1 MTRLFFAIFR
11 AISRLT
17 MKTSELRSRF
27 LTYFE
32 KNGHRKVASSSV
44 VGPADDPTVMWTN
57 SGMIQFKDVFLGKEI
72 RDYSRAASSQ
82 KCLRAGGKHNDLDQ
96 VGFTARHHTFFEM
109 LGNFSFGD
117 YFKADA
123 IRFAWDLVTGPLD
136 EGKLGIDPTR
146 LWVTVFDGEGGLPA
160 DTEAEELWKAVGVAP
175 ERIRRYGKK
184 DNFWQMG
191 DTGPCGPC
199 SEIFYDRGED
209 YPGDATPNGEGDRVM
224 EIWNLV
230 FMQYVRDAEGNLS
243 PLPKPSIDTGMGLER
258 TAAILQGKDS
268 NYEIDLFEPIFDA
281 IRELDPYLNG
291 NFAPG
296 RTEPEKRVIRRE
308 IATSRNKSF
317 GGHTFKTAEQV
328 IADHIR
334 AATFMTYDGV
344 VPSNEGRGYV
354 LRKIVRR
361 ALRFGKKLG
370 IEGTFFAG
378 LVPSVVAAMGDAY
391 PELRSEA
398 SRIAKTLGR
407 EEQQFSVTLN
417 AGLRQ
422 LEACDIS
429 NRVLSGTDIFKL
441 YDTFGFPA
449 DLITDWC
456 NEKNI
461 MMDFDGFQKALA
473 EQKAKGRAALKTHDQ
488 RLSGDFTMLAELPAT
503 EFLGYQTT
511 ESDAKVLALFDA
523 ANKRVASLSGEGSVL
538 LDRTPFYAMGGG
550 QVGDTGILRFDGG
563 AAAVLDCTTPAPKRS
578 LHKVQV
584 SGELKEGAPLHA
596 VVDPERRAR
605 IRAHHTAT
613 HLLHAALREVLGTHV
628 KQAGSV
634 VDADRLRFDFTHFAP
649 IEPEQMAEIER
660 LVNEQTLLS
669 KPTHLAEMSI
679 DDALASG
686 AMALFGEKYGDRV
699 RVMSVP
705 GFSVELCGGT
715 HVANTGEIGLVKVTS
730 ESAVASGVRRLEA
743 VAGAAALEL
752 LQQDEAL
759 ISTLSRQANANRDAL
774 GTLIHTK
781 DTRIAQLERELKEA
795 KLKAA
800 SSGGTAEKVEQ
811 VNGFTVVTASVDG
824 LEGNALRE
832 LMDQVRTRHQNAV
845 IALASK
851 VADDKLAMLVS
862 VSSGLNADAGAL
874 LKLMAPH
881 IDGRGGG
888 KKDLA
893 QGGGTKPEGIPA
905 AFEALKAAL

>member
-1 MTRLFFAIFR
+1 
-11 AISRLT
+11 

-27 LTYFE
+27 ITYFE
-32 KNGHRKVASSSV
+32 KNGHRKVPSSSV
-44 VGPADDPTVMWTN
+44 VGPADDPTIMWTN
-57 SGMIQFKDVFLGKEI
+57 SGMIQFKDVFLGKEN
-72 RDYSRAASSQ
+72 RDYTRAASSQ

-123 IRFAWDLVTGPLD
+123 IRFAWDLVTGPQSD
-136 EGKLGIDPTR
+136 GKLGIDASH
-146 LWVTVFDGEGGLPA
+146 LWVTVFEGADGVPA
-160 DTEAEELWKAVGVAP
+160 DLEAEELWKAVGVAP
-175 ERIRRYGKK
+175 DRIKRYGKK

-199 SEIFYDRGED
+199 SEIFYDRGEH
-209 YPGDATPNGEGDRVM
+209 YPGDAEPNGEGDRVM

-230 FMQYVRDAEGNLS
+230 FMQYVRDAEGKLA

-258 TAAILQGKDS
+258 TASILQGKDS
-268 NYEIDLFEPIFDA
+268 NYEIDLFEPIFEA
-281 IRELDPYLNG
+281 IWKVAKVRPEHRAEITN
-291 NFAPG
+291 
-296 RTEPEKRVIRRE
+296 RT
-308 IATSRNKSF
+308 AS
-317 GGHTFKTAEQV
+317 QV

-334 AATFMTYDGV
+334 AATFMSFDGV

-378 LVPSVVAAMGDAY
+378 LVPSVVVAMGDAY
-391 PELRSEA
+391 PELRSEV
-398 SRIAKTLGR
+398 SRISKTLSR
-407 EEQQFSVTLN
+407 EEQQFSLTLN
-417 AGLRQ
+417 AGLKQ
-422 LEACDIS
+422 LEACDVS
-429 NRVLSGTDIFKL
+429 HGNLSGTDIFKL
-441 YDTFGFPA
+441 YDTFGFPV
-449 DLITDWC
+449 DLVEDWC
-456 NEKNI
+456 RERNLAC
-461 MMDFDGFQKALA
+461 DQTGFQTALA

-488 RLSGDFTMLAELPAT
+488 RLSGDLAILAELPAT

-511 ESDAKVLALFDA
+511 ECDSKVLALFDA
-523 ANKRVASLSGEGSVL
+523 TNKRVASLSGEGSVL
-538 LDRTPFYAMGGG
+538 LDRTPFYALGGG
-550 QVGDTGILRFDGG
+550 QVADTGILRFEGG
-563 AAAVLDCTTPAPKRS
+563 AAEVLDCTAPAPKRS

-584 SGELKEGAPLHA
+584 SGELKEA
-596 VVDPERRAR
+596 VTLRAAVDPERRAR

-634 VDADRLRFDFTHFAP
+634 VDSERLRFDFNHFAP

-660 LVNEQTLLS
+660 LVNEQTLQA
-669 KPTHLAEMSI
+669 KATNLAEMPI
-679 DDALASG
+679 DEALASG

-715 HVANTGEIGLVKVTS
+715 HVANTGEIGLVKITS

-759 ISTLSRQANANRDAL
+759 IISLSRHANAARESL
-774 GTLIHTK
+774 GTLLQNK
-781 DTRIAQLERELKEA
+781 DTHIAQLERELKEA

-800 SSGGTAEKVEQ
+800 SGGGSGETVEQ
-811 VNGFTVVTASVDG
+811 VNGFTVITASVDG

-832 LMDQVRTRHQNAV
+832 LMDQVRTRHQSSV

-851 VADDKLAMLVS
+851 VAEDKLAMLVS
-862 VSSGLNADAGAL
+862 VSAGLNADAGAL

-893 QGGGTKPEGIPA
+893 QGGGTNPNGITA

>member
-1 MTRLFFAIFR
+1 
-11 AISRLT
+11 
-17 MKTSELRSRF
+17 MKTSELRQRF
-27 LTYFE
+27 LAYFE

-57 SGMIQFKDVFLGKEI
+57 SGMIQFKDVFLGKEN
-72 RDYSRAASSQ
+72 RDYTRATSSQ

-136 EGKLGIDPTR
+136 DGKLGIDPSR
-146 LWVTVFDGEGGLPA
+146 LWVTVFEGADGIPA
-160 DTEAEELWKAVGVAP
+160 DLEAEELWRAAGVPA
-175 ERIRRYGKK
+175 ERLRRYGKK

-199 SEIFYDRGED
+199 SEIFYDRGEHYD
-209 YPGDATPNGEGDRVM
+209 GDATPNGEGDRVM

-230 FMQYVRDAEGNLS
+230 FMQYVRDAQGNLA

-258 TAAILQGKDS
+258 TASILQGKDS
-268 NYEIDLFEPIFDA
+268 NYEIDLFEPIFEA
-281 IRELDPYLNG
+281 IWKVAKVR
-291 NFAPG
+291 PG
-296 RTEPEKRVIRRE
+296 DRAEHTNRT
-308 IATSRNKSF
+308 AS
-317 GGHTFKTAEQV
+317 QV

-334 AATFMTYDGV
+334 AATFMTFDGV

-370 IEGTFFAG
+370 IEGRFFAD
-378 LVPSVVAAMGDAY
+378 LVPSVVEAMSDAY
-391 PELRSEA
+391 PELTAEA
-398 SRIAKTLGR
+398 TRISKTLGR

-417 AGLRQ
+417 AGLKQ
-422 LEACDIS
+422 LEACDVS
-429 NRVLSGTDIFKL
+429 RGSLAGVDIFKL
-441 YDTFGFPA
+441 YDTFGFPV
-449 DLITDWC
+449 DLVEDWC
-456 NEKNI
+456 RER
-461 MMDFDGFQKALA
+461 DLACDLAGFQKALD

-488 RLSGDFTMLAELPAT
+488 RLSGDFAMLAELPPT

-511 ESDAKVLALFDA
+511 AADAKVLALFGA
-523 ANKRVASLSGEGSVL
+523 ANQRVALLSGAGSVL

-550 QVGDTGILRFDGG
+550 QVGDTGSLRFEGG
-563 AAAVLDCTTPAPKRS
+563 AAEVLDCIAPASKRS
-578 LHKVQV
+578 LHNVKV
-584 SGELKEGAPLHA
+584 SGELREGASVHA
-596 VVDPERRAR
+596 AVDPDRRAR

-634 VDADRLRFDFTHFAP
+634 VDAERLRFDFTHFAP

-660 LVNEQTLLS
+660 LVNEQTLLA
-669 KPTHLAEMSI
+669 KATHLAEMPI
-679 DDALASG
+679 DEAIATG

-730 ESAVASGVRRLEA
+730 ESAVASGVRRIEA

-752 LQQDEAL
+752 LQQDEAML
-759 ISTLSRQANANRDAL
+759 GRLSRAAKTGRENILSTMA
-774 GTLIHTK
+774 TK
-781 DTRIAQLERELKEA
+781 DARIAVLEKELKEA

-800 SSGGTAEKVEQ
+800 GGGIGSGPGLGGVVVHTNTNVDQ

-832 LMDQVRTRHQNAV
+832 LMDQVRTRHPKAV

-851 VADDKLAMLVS
+851 VAEDKLALLVS
-862 VSSGLNADAGAL
+862 VSQGLNADAGAL

-893 QGGGTKPEGIPA
+893 QGGGTKPGGIPA